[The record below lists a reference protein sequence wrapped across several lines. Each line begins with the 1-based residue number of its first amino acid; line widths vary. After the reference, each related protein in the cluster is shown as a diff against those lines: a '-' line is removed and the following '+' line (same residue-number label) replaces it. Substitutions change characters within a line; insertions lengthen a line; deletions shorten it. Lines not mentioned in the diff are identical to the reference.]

1 MLASLI
7 GVISV
12 WKHMGRLIEQNLH
25 FLVSFSAGVFLFITY
40 KLILEITREAESIQM
55 GLTWILIGVLSV
67 WLIFKFLPSFHHHH
81 DNETEEP
88 KHSPLDARRII
99 FGDAIHNM
107 GDGLLLVT
115 SFAINSTLGLA
126 ATISIFIHEIIQEI
140 SEFFVLKQAGY
151 STKKALLVNFSASAT
166 ILFGSVGGFFLLKYF
181 KFIEI
186 PLLGLAAGSFLIV
199 VIQDLIP
206 HSIKTS
212 TTKMHI
218 IKHLTWFATGI
229 LIMIGLGAIST
240 TH

>member
-1 MLASLI
+1 
-7 GVISV
+7 
-12 WKHMGRLIEQNLH
+12 
-25 FLVSFSAGVFLFITY
+25 
-40 KLILEITREAESIQM
+40 
-55 GLTWILIGVLSV
+55 
-67 WLIFKFLPSFHHHH
+67 
-81 DNETEEP
+81 
-88 KHSPLDARRII
+88 
-99 FGDAIHNM
+99 M